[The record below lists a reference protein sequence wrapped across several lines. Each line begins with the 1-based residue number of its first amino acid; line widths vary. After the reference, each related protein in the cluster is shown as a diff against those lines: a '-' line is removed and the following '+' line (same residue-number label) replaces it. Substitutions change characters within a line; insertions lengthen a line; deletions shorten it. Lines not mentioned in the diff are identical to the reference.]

1 MSLSTPANDSIL
13 CFTRLLLLMLAP
25 AFVFNNAEAQR
36 NTPPFTQ
43 SAFHDAIALYY
54 ALNDYKAIPILMS
67 DEEIAVASE
76 ANAAAQFRGEK
87 VIKYKIVESA
97 TGKVIVDNIDAT
109 KVDSAMESDATLYK
123 FAAGEKKAFVNTIL
137 ARNANSEDTSEAY
150 IDSLYKDNPYL
161 RENLADKS
169 PSFLFKNAHF
179 AGFASGKLIFS
190 TTGGGLSPTTK
201 IAEGTVEFLIE
212 AVNKEINEAF
222 FVQMEK
228 VLARI
233 DELGILFPNTLQS
246 LEKIEVTKYAS
257 SLNAMKAAFNE
268 DIHNLLANVGN
279 LTTLKK
285 YRDLIDRFPAL
296 TLLFAACDLIDL
308 LKSDAIPAEIIYQ
321 LSMTPYIRQC
331 APNNYNS
338 SIRLAALISN
348 SLRDVR
354 IYDENKDIIGW
365 IERPNLNLL
374 RDNESVFRIFMGLFA
389 QQANGIIF
397 KTDHRTFDMQKTL
410 FAKSSEVLNG
420 HFIVYNFTATIEN
433 IKKKTNEIQQL
444 KKTAARPSEFAK
456 AYLEIANDINELAEN
471 CLSVLPSTPEINE
484 VRKKVN
490 AVKNEYLP
498 LLGQATKV
506 LGSIEEK
513 EYSRALYQAD
523 TLLSK
528 IFDKQQL
535 DKLKTLRNETQKQIA
550 AIKDDAP
557 GSVRA
562 NLIKSNQEIDE
573 IVSTNFE
580 EIRKYYLKYGLFI
593 SAVASAKTSGDVKE
607 ALKAVA
613 LPTGSSRI
621 KKTHNFS
628 ISLNAYVGFYHA
640 WNQNHAEAKLPE
652 TETGLTVPIGFALN
666 WGHFLKGSLT
676 AYVGIVDV
684 GAIFTYKVN
693 TDSSLQ
699 SDIEF
704 GQLFSPSIGFVYG
717 FPIIEKHNIPLSIG
731 VNYQWGPKLRK
742 VDETG
747 NSVLPL
753 LTQRINVFVAVDIPI
768 LNFRVS
774 KN

>member
-1 MSLSTPANDSIL
+1 MSSSTHGNNPAL
-13 CFTRLLLLMLAP
+13 PFTRILLLTLIP
-25 AFVFNNAEAQR
+25 AFISTSIRAQR
-36 NTPPFTQ
+36 STPPFTQ
-43 SAFHDAIALYY
+43 SAYHDAIALYY
-54 ALNDYKAIPILMS
+54 ALNDYKAIPVLMTD
-67 DEEIAVASE
+67 DEAGAASE
-76 ANAAAQFRGEK
+76 ANAAAQLNGEK

-97 TGKVIVDNIDAT
+97 TGKVIVDNIDAL
-109 KVDSAMESDATLYK
+109 KVDSAMKSDATLYK
-123 FAAGEKKAFVNTIL
+123 FGPGEKRAFVNIIL
-137 ARNANSEDTSEAY
+137 ARNANSDDTSQAN
-150 IDSLYKDNPYL
+150 IDALYKDNTYFFDP
-161 RENLADKS
+161 E
-169 PSFLFKNAHF
+169 KNAL
-179 AGFASGKLIFS
+179 GFLSDSTKFKALASGKLIFS
-190 TTGGGLSPTTK
+190 PAGGGVSLTTK

-228 VLARI
+228 ILAKI

-268 DIHNLLANVGN
+268 DINNLLANVGN

-285 YRDLIDRFPAL
+285 YRDLIDRFPPL

-331 APNNYNS
+331 ASNNYNS

-348 SLRDVR
+348 SLRDIR
-354 IYDENKDIIGW
+354 IYDENKDRISW
-365 IERPNLNLL
+365 IDRTNLNLL
-374 RDNESVFRIFMGLFA
+374 RDNASVFRIFMGLFA
-389 QQANGIIF
+389 QQANGIVF
-397 KTDHRTFDMQKTL
+397 KTDHYMVDLQKTL
-410 FAKSSEVLNG
+410 FLKHSEVLKG

-433 IKKKTNEIQQL
+433 IKKKTGEIQQL
-444 KKTAARPSEFAK
+444 KKTEARASEFAK
-456 AYLEIANDINELAEN
+456 AYLEVANDINELAEN
-471 CLSVLPSTPEINE
+471 CLSVLPSIPEIVE
-484 VRKKVN
+484 VRKQVN
-490 AVKNEYLP
+490 AVKNDYLP
-498 LLGQATKV
+498 LLNQAAKV
-506 LGSIEEK
+506 LASIEEK

-528 IFDKQQL
+528 IFDERNL
-535 DKLKTLRNETQKQIA
+535 DKLKTTRDETQKQID
-550 AIKDDAP
+550 AIKKDASN
-557 GSVRA
+557 SVPA
-562 NLIKSNQEIDE
+562 SLIASNQEIDS
-573 IVSTNFE
+573 IISTDFA

-593 SAVASAKTSGDVKE
+593 SAVASAKTSEDVKE

-640 WNQNHAEAKLPE
+640 WNQNHSEAKLPE

-693 TDSSLQ
+693 TDSSLK

-704 GQLFSPSIGFVYG
+704 GQLFSPSIGLVYG
-717 FPIIEKHNIPLSIG
+717 LPIIQKHNIPLSVG

-742 VDETG
+742 VDEAG

-753 LTQRINVFVAVDIPI
+753 LTQRINVFIAVDIPI

-774 KN
+774 RN